1 MRRARPGSNHRRW
14 LAGLA
19 LLALACAT
27 PPTDDEVE
35 AELHRIAASVRP
47 RGELRYV
54 MLNAGSPMDAWA
66 QVTES
71 TAEGKESSSQ
81 PAQRLARA
89 FEQAGRRRIAVVTGG
104 PYASLNER
112 TLLDAFTHL
121 RVQKLPGLTL
131 VFASP
136 KPPSDDLCDLIKR
149 TGATL
154 VVRDMVLR

>member
-1 MRRARPGSNHRRW
+1 MRW

-27 PPTDDEVE
+27 PPSDDEVE

-81 PAQRLARA
+81 PARRLARA
-89 FEQAGRRRIAVVTGG
+89 FSQAEKRRIAVVTGG

-112 TLLDAFTHL
+112 TVLDAFLHL
-121 RVQKLPGLTL
+121 RAKRLPYLTL
-131 VFASP
+131 VYASP
-136 KPPSDDLCDLIKR
+136 KPPSDELRDAIAR

-154 VVRDMVLR
+154 VVHNMALR